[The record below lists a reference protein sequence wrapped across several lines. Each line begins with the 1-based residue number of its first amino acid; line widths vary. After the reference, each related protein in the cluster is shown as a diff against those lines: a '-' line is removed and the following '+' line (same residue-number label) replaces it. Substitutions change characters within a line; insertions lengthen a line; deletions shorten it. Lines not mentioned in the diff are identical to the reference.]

1 MGKLGLKM
9 DKFGLKMGKFG
20 LKMGKIGLKNYP
32 GYPECFILD
41 NYLGLYPDILDK
53 NYPDGH
59 STRNL
64 NQVNHLIELH
74 ASSATEAERSIKAH
88 QAVCIDAT
96 QFRGPTTV
104 IFMEKNK

>member
-59 STRNL
+59 S
-64 NQVNHLIELH
+64 
-74 ASSATEAERSIKAH
+74 RSILY
-88 QAVCIDAT
+88 
-96 QFRGPTTV
+96 
-104 IFMEKNK
+104 

>member
-9 DKFGLKMGKFG
+9 DKFGLKMGKFGLKMGKIG

-53 NYPDGH
+53 IIQD
-59 STRNL
+59 RN
-64 NQVNHLIELH
+64 
-74 ASSATEAERSIKAH
+74 SR
-88 QAVCIDAT
+88 
-96 QFRGPTTV
+96 
-104 IFMEKNK
+104 

>member
-41 NYLGLYPDILDK
+41 NYLGLHPDIRAF
-53 NYPDGH
+53 PFCVR
-59 STRNL
+59 T
-64 NQVNHLIELH
+64 IP
-74 ASSATEAERSIKAH
+74 
-88 QAVCIDAT
+88 T
-96 QFRGPTTV
+96 QSRALKYYVAFD
-104 IFMEKNK
+104 IY